1 MTLLQLRSKASYNDR
16 RRDGVVV
23 DSLSRRPA
31 AVTSSCSSSKAS
43 VGLSVT
49 TSIPNGRR
57 PTQHSWRAVIPEVR
71 GHALWIRSPR
81 SRPRDFLFAL
91 YPPTGRQHVTVHV
104 GAEHIGTMMDNVTLQ
119 RRRFPVAQSSPSF
132 DANVRA
138 ILHYMKKSFVVAIT
152 LTTTVHLVQMLRDQ
166 PTLLKS

>member
-1 MTLLQLRSKASYNDR
+1 
-16 RRDGVVV
+16 
-23 DSLSRRPA
+23 
-31 AVTSSCSSSKAS
+31 
-43 VGLSVT
+43 
-49 TSIPNGRR
+49 
-57 PTQHSWRAVIPEVR
+57 
-71 GHALWIRSPR
+71 
-81 SRPRDFLFAL
+81 
-91 YPPTGRQHVTVHV
+91 
-104 GAEHIGTMMDNVTLQ
+104 MMDNVTLQ